1 MAAGAAAHGGVGVSR
16 FVDTVATG
24 FFQRGLIE
32 VVLVGALAGLVGAHV
47 LVRRLPFFV
56 VTMSHATFPGVVV
69 AGALGV
75 SLVLGGLVAGLVV
88 VALLLWLGRE
98 RAVGDSTVTGVL
110 LAGAFALGVVLA
122 SARTSG
128 SRDLA
133 AYLVGSVLTVTTADV
148 VLTVVLGALVVAVL
162 ALLHKE
168 LLFGAFDPVAAA
180 AQGYRLVLLD
190 AVAMVVVLVTMVI
203 AIPSVGTLL
212 AVALLVVPAL
222 TARQWTDRLAPA
234 MVLGAVLGAAAGV
247 VGMLVTAAWPV
258 AAGAA
263 VALASGAGFVVSVA
277 VQAVRQRPRPAVPG
291 TVATAPVGSPS

>member
-1 MAAGAAAHGGVGVSR
+1 MSGVL
-16 FVDTVATG
+16 DTIGTG

-88 VALLLWLGRE
+88 VGLLLWLGRE
-98 RAVGDSTVTGVL
+98 RAVGDTTVTGVL

-133 AYLVGSVLTVTTADV
+133 AYLVGSVLTVTPADV
-148 VLTVVLGALVVAVL
+148 VLTAGLGALVVVVL
-162 ALLHKE
+162 VLSHKE

-203 AIPSVGTLL
+203 TIPAVGTLL

-222 TARQWTDRLAPA
+222 TARQWTDRLASA
-234 MVLGAVLGAAAGV
+234 MLLGALLGALAGV
-247 VGMLVTAAWPV
+247 VGMLISAAWPV

-277 VQAVRQRPRPAVPG
+277 VQAVRRRPRRTFPGSAV
-291 TVATAPVGSPS
+291 AAPVGSPP